1 MTSPL
6 HGMQLDYVMVSYTKH
21 ASRAFINISEREIIV
36 STFAQETFILPIKNG
51 IIHWHFRLLL
61 HLATFEKKIAV
72 FAPTFAPYAVMSCPK
87 MSALALL

>member
-1 MTSPL
+1 
-6 HGMQLDYVMVSYTKH
+6 MQLNYVMVSYTKH
-21 ASRAFINISEREIIV
+21 ASRAFINISERKIIV

-61 HLATFEKKIAV
+61 HLATFEKIAV
-72 FAPTFAPYAVMSCPK
+72 FAPTFAPNAVMSCPK